1 MKKIYAEYIIV
12 LWVTSSKI
20 CKTIRPF

>member
-1 MKKIYAEYIIV
+1 MKRIYAEYIIA

-20 CKTIRPF
+20 CKTIWPF